1 MSEALRAFSGSPLRE
16 KSDGVPRLYFH
27 KHGHAGSEPPDR
39 ALGCIFWPARSM
51 QPLSD
56 GPLVPGAAP
65 CPGRTLLWQR
75 HLFNPS
81 AGPKCVLAEM
91 PVWAPHKE
99 AAGIG

>member
-1 MSEALRAFSGSPLRE
+1 MVFPGCIFTNMGTRGR
-16 KSDGVPRLYFH
+16 KR
-27 KHGHAGSEPPDR
+27 PDR
-39 ALGCIFWPARSM
+39 ALGCIFWPAGSM

-56 GPLVPGAAP
+56 GRLVLGAAP

-75 HLFNPS
+75 HLFNPR